1 MKGFIL
7 SITLGFAL
15 SITSLAQS
23 SVADDATASSRSASK
38 TQSVLDDS
46 SKAGKFTFIVFYRDD
61 SSETRQM
68 YDFVSGE
75 LDQRKQQA
83 VIVSA
88 KVTDPAERELVNRFG
103 INRAPMPLTVAVA
116 PNGAIT
122 GLFPREIRA
131 EHVDASI
138 VPPTMM
144 RCMKHLQDQKLVF
157 VCLTK
162 TDRAAIPPG
171 VKDLQADPDFK
182 DRISLV
188 SMRATDEKEQRFLS
202 QMKVDAEQVEGAYA
216 VLIAPPGV
224 LVGHFD
230 ATFGKDDIAAAIHKA
245 GRCCDDENCK
255 HNRPTAPQ
263 AKRPANS
270 GRN

>member
-1 MKGFIL
+1 VSIVCLGLVAGSLDLCQEASAQQGQSRTQEIL
-7 SITLGFAL
+7 
-15 SITSLAQS
+15 
-23 SVADDATASSRSASK
+23 DASA
-38 TQSVLDDS
+38 
-46 SKAGKFTFIVFYRDD
+46 KAGKFTFIVFYRDD
-61 SSETRQM
+61 STATRQM
-68 YDFVSGE
+68 NDFVSGE
-75 LDQRKQQA
+75 IEQRKQQA
-83 VIVSA
+83 VIASA
-88 KVTDPAERELVNRFG
+88 KVTDPAELELVNRFG
-103 INRAPMPLTVAVA
+103 ISRAPMPLTVAVA

-202 QMKVDAEQVEGAYA
+202 QMKVNPEQVEGAYA

-224 LVGHFD
+224 LIGHYD
-230 ATFGKDDIAAAIHKA
+230 SATSKDEIAAAIHKA
-245 GRCCDDENCK
+245 GKCCDDENCK
-255 HNRPTAPQ
+255 HNRSTAPQ
-263 AKRPANS
+263 AKRPANL